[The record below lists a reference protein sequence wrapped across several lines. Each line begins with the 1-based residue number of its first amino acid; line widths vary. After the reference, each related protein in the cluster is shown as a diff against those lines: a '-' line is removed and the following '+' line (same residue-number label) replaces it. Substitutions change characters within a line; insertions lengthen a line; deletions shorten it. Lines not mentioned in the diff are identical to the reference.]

1 MIYESEG
8 NVGFPRFLESRNR
21 MEKWFL
27 MTKAAPFT
35 EIGDKFHIHPVL
47 ARIIR
52 NRDIVGDEAIN
63 LYLNGTISDLYDGML
78 LKDVDKAVDILI
90 EKIRDKSH
98 IRIIGDYDIDGINA
112 TYILLEGIQKLGG
125 NVDIDI
131 PDRMRDGY
139 GLCRALVDRAYAEGV
154 DTIITCDNGI
164 AAAEEIE
171 YGMSLGMT
179 IIVTDHHEVPLDE
192 NEQECLP
199 PANAVID
206 PKQKDCEYPF
216 KELCGA
222 AVAYKLME
230 ALYEVI
236 GEDAED
242 LDYLIENVAIATIG
256 DVMPLVDENRI
267 FVKQGLDM
275 LRRTGNYGL
284 KALMLCND
292 VPQEK
297 VDAHHIGFVL
307 GPCMNATGRLDTAKK
322 SLELLCA
329 QTWQEAVVLA
339 EELKN
344 MNEHRKE
351 MTLAAVEEATELLER
366 TGLKEDKVLVIYMPH
381 CHESL
386 AGIVAGRIKDAYHKP
401 TIVLTKTE
409 DGIKGSA
416 RSIDA
421 YNMYYA
427 LHENSGLLKRFGGH
441 KLAAGL
447 SMEES
452 KIDTLRQ
459 SLNQSCRLEEQDFVS
474 KVSIDLQ
481 LPFRIVTE
489 DFVNEMQILEP
500 YGKSNAR
507 PLFAEKNVEIL
518 NGRVFGSRQNVL
530 KMQVVD
536 GEGTV
541 MHAVCFGKAQDLIKF
556 LKAKYGETQV
566 NQMLRGQRTGMTASF
581 TYYPTI
587 NEYMD
592 RKTLQLVIQNYQ

>member
-1 MIYESEG
+1 
-8 NVGFPRFLESRNR
+8 

-27 MTKAAPFT
+27 TTKAAPFG
-35 EIGDKFHIHPVL
+35 EIAEKFHIHPVI

-52 NRDIVGDEAIN
+52 NRDVVGDEAIN
-63 LYLNGTISDLYDGML
+63 LYLNGTIADLYDGML
-78 LKDVDKAVDILI
+78 MKDVDKTVDILI
-90 EKIRDKSH
+90 EKIHEKRH

-112 TYILLEGIQKLGG
+112 TYILLEGIRKLGG

-139 GLCRALVDRAYAEGV
+139 GLCRTLVERAWAEGV

-171 YGMSLGMT
+171 YGIELGMT
-179 IIVTDHHEVPLDE
+179 IIVTDHHEVPLDA
-192 NEQECLP
+192 NGQECIP

-206 PKQKDCEYPF
+206 PKQNGCEYPF

-256 DVMPLVDENRI
+256 DVMPLVGENRI

-275 LRRTGNYGL
+275 LRRTNNHGL
-284 KALMLCND
+284 KALMLCNN
-292 VPQEK
+292 VPQDK
-297 VDAHHIGFVL
+297 VDSYHIGFIL
-307 GPCMNATGRLDTAKK
+307 GPCMNATGRLDTAKRA
-322 SLELLCA
+322 LQLLCA
-329 QTWQEAVVLA
+329 EDCQEALALA

-351 MTLAAVEEATELLER
+351 MTLTAVEQATELLEK
-366 TGLKEDKVLVIYMPH
+366 TGLKEDKVLVIYLPD

-386 AGIVAGRIKDAYHKP
+386 AGIVAGRVKDAYHKP

-447 SMEES
+447 SMEEG
-452 KIDTLRQ
+452 KIDLLRQ
-459 SLNQSCRLEEQDFVS
+459 SLNQSCTLEDSDFVC
-474 KVSIDLQ
+474 KVSIDVQ
-481 LPFRIVTE
+481 MPFRIVSE
-489 DFVNEMQILEP
+489 DFIKELEVLEP
-500 YGKSNAR
+500 FGRGNTK

-518 NGRVFGSRQNVL
+518 SGRILGAKQNVL
-530 KMQVVD
+530 KLQVAD
-536 GEGTV
+536 SEGTV
-541 MHAVCFGKAQDLIKF
+541 MYAVCFGKAQEFIQF
-556 LKAKYGETQV
+556 LKARYGEAQV
-566 NQMLRGQRTGMTASF
+566 NQMLRGQRTGITVSI
-581 TYYPTI
+581 TYYPGV

-592 RKTLQLVIQNYQ
+592 KRTLQLVIQNYQ